1 MVESYVADP
10 NEENVMSK
18 MLTAIA
24 AAGAAL
30 MLAVVAPQP
39 AEAQNNGAAFL
50 GGLIVGGALNAARP
64 PVYAPA
70 PTYVAPP
77 VYQPVCTW
85 QNQRYY
91 DPYTGWGYRRV
102 QVCQ

>member
-1 MVESYVADP
+1 MAESGTTGPD
-10 NEENVMSK
+10 EENVMSK
-18 MLTAIA
+18 MLTAFA

-30 MLAVVAPQP
+30 MLAVAAPQP
-39 AEAQNNGAAFL
+39 AEANEGAAFL
-50 GGLIVGGALNAARP
+50 GGLIVGGALNAGRP

-77 VYQPVCTW
+77 VYQPRCVW
-85 QNQRYY
+85 QQQKYY
-91 DPYTGWGYRRV
+91 DPYTGWGWRRV